1 MKSRR
6 RGSSIKY
13 KPSLSHKRKRRRH
26 SKKRE
31 KKHGRRRNTKRKQRG
46 GVNKQDIL
54 IDTMCYDLDE
64 TEIKDTKIYK
74 LIKGLCNTR
83 YVPHAS
89 LEEVESSSKK
99 KTGIFSKLLS
109 STGSLITMPASI
121 AINTMSRITG
131 IGGNKSTHEDSD
143 EIKELKKLQAIN
155 EKLKANNNK

>member
-1 MKSRR
+1 MKTKRR
-6 RGSSIKY
+6 QATFKY
-13 KPSLSHKRKRRRH
+13 KTSVSHKHKKRRLSTKRR
-26 SKKRE
+26 KKV
-31 KKHGRRRNTKRKQRG
+31 KRRRNTKRKQRG

-83 YVPHAS
+83 YVPHSS

-99 KTGIFSKLLS
+99 KAGIFSKLLS

-131 IGGNKSTHEDSD
+131 IGSDKTTQEDSE
-143 EIKELKKLQAIN
+143 EIKELKKLQDIN
-155 EKLKANNNK
+155 EKLKENNNK